1 MTMARAL
8 SIGFA
13 GNGVPHP
20 FGKVAGRLG
29 DLADA
34 SCEHF
39 PIGQIEQVLAG
50 PASVD
55 VLIVHLDHRWFFDVA
70 PDAGAVARARL
81 LAELVSARL
90 GRGPGTIILNTVPF
104 VPVSSVESDL

>member
-1 MTMARAL
+1 GRSIAGGQAFVGVSQGPVSGMTTARAL
-8 SIGFA
+8 SLGFV
-13 GNGVPHP
+13 GNVVTNP
-20 FGKVAGRLG
+20 FGKVSGRLG

-34 SCEHF
+34 TCAHF

-70 PDAGAVARARL
+70 PDEAAVARARM

-90 GRGPGTIILNTVPF
+90 ASAP
-104 VPVSSVESDL
+104 